1 MKKFDPIL
9 GARSR
14 FTPEELAESKLRPG
28 PCAMGPTSGDAL
40 ISMHVWVFQQVEGG
54 VALASGDTREDP
66 TFDDDGELRWK
77 VRTLLDPGSK
87 EFALNKAAVAVATA
101 IVADGTATDIL
112 QWSQAV
118 SIEAE
123 SPFRGNDAS

>member
-9 GARSR
+9 GVRSR
-14 FTPEELAESKLRPG
+14 FTADELAAIGLRPG
-28 PCAMGPTSGDAL
+28 PCAMGPTSGDEL
-40 ISMHVWVFQQVEGG
+40 TSMHVWVFQQVEGG
-54 VALASGDTREDP
+54 VALASGDTRTNP
-66 TFDDDGELRWK
+66 TFDDDGKLRWK

-87 EFALNKAAVAVATA
+87 EFALNKPAVAVATA
-101 IVADGTATDIL
+101 IVNDGKATDIL